1 MEGKPVEQETL
12 VHTQKSLNKPLI
24 VISLV
29 TGFLIGFGNAAAATA
44 EFPVGS
50 VLMWAQCVIF
60 SVLVYIFFSLTERL
74 LSYCRHNDCQK
85 WQKRMGRI
93 DFSFSPVSLTI
104 VASFIFLMWL
114 PYLVILRPGVIEWD
128 AGDQI
133 AQGLGYSAFG
143 QEPGQIYDH
152 HPFLGAII
160 FAQFIKV
167 SIAITGSYK
176 LGAFVLVTLQCI
188 GMAVAFSC
196 LIAYIRENLKA
207 SFSIALSSTLFVAL
221 FPVFPF
227 YFSTVLKDS
236 FHALFLLPW
245 AIMYVEMVRTRL
257 NCVAKASFSV
267 TFIIFSVLVCLTRKT
282 GPALVFLALIMLVFV
297 KTSVWKKL
305 AAVVTAFVIF
315 LSMSSFLPRYVYPA
329 LNVVPTD
336 SEQYYIIPLQ
346 MTARW
351 GKDHPGEA
359 TEKEKNIVSQFNIF
373 TYDEMTKNYEPF
385 LTDKASMYKL
395 GDASLRNDYFKV
407 WLSQGLKHP
416 KSYID
421 AFAALESGWFAIS
434 KSPTGQ
440 PVYPYDTVGNQ
451 MTVFYKTV
459 TNPDTTSEFINSPND
474 SMNDSMGRWFNYF
487 KQIPVINITTYTAF
501 WTWLLPMFA
510 VYMMIRRNR
519 VSLLLLQAVPF
530 LLGIAS
536 LYASSTAYISRYMLF
551 AMYLA
556 PLLIGIISSDQE

>member
-1 MEGKPVEQETL
+1 MEQETL

-152 HPFLGAII
+152 HPFLEAII

-207 SFSIALSSTLFVAL
+207 SFSIA
-221 FPVFPF
+221 
-227 YFSTVLKDS
+227 
-236 FHALFLLPW
+236 FL
-245 AIMYVEMVRTRL
+245 
-257 NCVAKASFSV
+257 
-267 TFIIFSVLVCLTRKT
+267 
-282 GPALVFLALIMLVFV
+282 
-297 KTSVWKKL
+297 
-305 AAVVTAFVIF
+305 
-315 LSMSSFLPRYVYPA
+315 
-329 LNVVPTD
+329 
-336 SEQYYIIPLQ
+336 
-346 MTARW
+346 
-351 GKDHPGEA
+351 
-359 TEKEKNIVSQFNIF
+359 
-373 TYDEMTKNYEPF
+373 
-385 LTDKASMYKL
+385 
-395 GDASLRNDYFKV
+395 
-407 WLSQGLKHP
+407 
-416 KSYID
+416 
-421 AFAALESGWFAIS
+421 
-434 KSPTGQ
+434 
-440 PVYPYDTVGNQ
+440 
-451 MTVFYKTV
+451 
-459 TNPDTTSEFINSPND
+459 NS
-474 SMNDSMGRWFNYF
+474 
-487 KQIPVINITTYTAF
+487 ICC
-501 WTWLLPMFA
+501 
-510 VYMMIRRNR
+510 
-519 VSLLLLQAVPF
+519 
-530 LLGIAS
+530 
-536 LYASSTAYISRYMLF
+536 
-551 AMYLA
+551 
-556 PLLIGIISSDQE
+556 IISSISVLFLDGT

>member
-1 MEGKPVEQETL
+1 
-12 VHTQKSLNKPLI
+12 
-24 VISLV
+24 
-29 TGFLIGFGNAAAATA
+29 
-44 EFPVGS
+44 
-50 VLMWAQCVIF
+50 
-60 SVLVYIFFSLTERL
+60 
-74 LSYCRHNDCQK
+74 
-85 WQKRMGRI
+85 
-93 DFSFSPVSLTI
+93 
-104 VASFIFLMWL
+104 
-114 PYLVILRPGVIEWD
+114 
-128 AGDQI
+128 
-133 AQGLGYSAFG
+133 
-143 QEPGQIYDH
+143 
-152 HPFLGAII
+152 
-160 FAQFIKV
+160 
-167 SIAITGSYK
+167 
-176 LGAFVLVTLQCI
+176 
-188 GMAVAFSC
+188 
-196 LIAYIRENLKA
+196 
-207 SFSIALSSTLFVAL
+207 
-221 FPVFPF
+221 
-227 YFSTVLKDS
+227 
-236 FHALFLLPW
+236 
-245 AIMYVEMVRTRL
+245 
-257 NCVAKASFSV
+257 
-267 TFIIFSVLVCLTRKT
+267 
-282 GPALVFLALIMLVFV
+282 
-297 KTSVWKKL
+297 
-305 AAVVTAFVIF
+305 
-315 LSMSSFLPRYVYPA
+315 
-329 LNVVPTD
+329 
-336 SEQYYIIPLQ
+336 